1 MLDRFRLCILAM
13 GVIMFFGCCKEA
25 RERRLGGTAA
35 PVPSADEMTR
45 TRRFMYP
52 LPHEIEFTGGI
63 HRVSPQA
70 CSLAVG
76 SLSALE
82 KQFVEDF
89 KARWKERFGAELA
102 SGTAG
107 TVRIIAGIVKSN
119 ESLQEAGKKG
129 VLDLKR
135 LADRP
140 NPEQAYSIVTT
151 QLDGNLT
158 AYLAANDSSGLYY
171 ALRMFEQL
179 VSALSTKQEV
189 AVSEV
194 RIVDWPDI
202 KARGMWGGVGR
213 GFASEGDNELAT
225 YGGLTL
231 NEVNFALYP
240 KVSRDRTVRLQVDNG
255 KFERGRRHNVNIVP
269 RVTHMEKLVRRPN
282 LFFGAFPELQAKG
295 KDGGMNRFWCY
306 AHPDSQPLLDLF
318 YESIAREVESDR
330 LCIWPTEGVG
340 EGGGPCY
347 CNACKGDTRGFFI
360 NETEHIIHAWR
371 KAQAIRPS
379 LKLGLITTQGT
390 YPYNDDVLKH
400 IPKEV
405 RIDLY
410 GGSGPGDT
418 YLTDNDKPLLDGY
431 PVAEWRRQGYR
442 IGVVPVLALSGLDCM
457 YMFFPFATPALVKT
471 RMVEFADKGLEA
483 VIAYLPFFSLN
494 TEALA
499 EFAWNAHGRTPEE
512 FTVSWAT
519 RKGLRDPELAGRIIC
534 MLEQPAVALS
544 MNMRAKTMERCAQS
558 VACRMLGVKAP
569 WSPRYDMLRGFEA
582 RIRIEGSG
590 RTLHE
595 EVIRVLKTCNEAV
608 DLCGKL
614 GDEELTTSALLL
626 AQWITII
633 ERYTLFLE
641 HKQDAEFAQ
650 KIKADIV
657 PLISELP
664 EVWEN
669 WIATQGLE
677 KYGQPDLPGK
687 SRSDLD
693 VVMKELNQ
701 LNPD

>member
-269 RVTHMEKLVRRPN
+269 RVTHMEKLVRTPGVF
-282 LFFGAFPELQAKG
+282 LGEFPELRAKG
-295 KDGGMNRFWCY
+295 KDGGTSRGWCY
-306 AHPDSQPLLDLF
+306 AYPDSQPLLDLF
-318 YESIAREVESDR
+318 YEGIARQVESDR
-330 LCIWPTEGVG
+330 LCIWPTE
-340 EGGGPCY
+340 EGGPCY
-347 CNACKGDTRGFFI
+347 CNECKGDTRGFFI

-379 LKLGLITTQGT
+379 LELGLITSQTT
-390 YPYNDDVLKH
+390 YPYNDDIFKY

-405 RIDLY
+405 RIDFY

-418 YLTDNDKPLLDGY
+418 YRTDNDKPLLDGY

-442 IGVVPVLALSGLDCM
+442 LGVVPLLALSCDGYERAML
-457 YMFFPFATPALVKT
+457 FPFATPALVKM
-471 RMVEFADKGLEA
+471 RMAEFVDKGLEA
-483 VIAYLPFFSLN
+483 VIAWLPFVSLN
-494 TEALA
+494 TEAMA
-499 EFAWNAHGRTPEE
+499 EFAWNAHGRTPGE
-512 FTVSWAT
+512 FAVSWAT
-519 RKGLRDPELAGRIIC
+519 RKGLRNPELAGRIMG

-544 MNMRAKTMERCAQS
+544 MNMRGRTMERCAQS

-582 RIRIEGSG
+582 RIQLEGSG
-590 RTLHE
+590 RTVHA
-595 EVIRVLKTCNEAV
+595 EVVRVLKTCSEAV

-626 AQWITII
+626 MQWIAII

-641 HKQDAEFAQ
+641 HERDAEFAQ
-650 KIKADIV
+650 KVKVDIV

-677 KYGQPDLPGK
+677 KRGVPDLLGK
-687 SRSDLD
+687 SRSELD
-693 VVMKELNQ
+693 VVMKEFNRLT
-701 LNPD
+701 PD